1 MKNIQ
6 KHIVYGLIIVLV
18 ISTINVFFYFLNHDA
33 LPGIRLSL
41 EYFGWSVYFTV
52 GLYSVNA
59 WVSNKVQKNFPKFD
73 LGNIVKKFIIGTV
86 GSAIVSLV
94 TGSLLYLIMRLFYGD
109 PWSEALHKLF
119 FSADS
124 SEGVRLMVWFAVT
137 IAVIFQTA
145 SLIQY
150 YQSGQLKEQKKQVIR
165 ISKQHESLKSQI
177 SSHFLFNS
185 LNVLTGL
192 IEENSEKAQEFVGDL
207 SSVYRYVLEQKD
219 KEWVPLEEEIEF
231 CRTYM
236 ELVQKRYEDGLL
248 FEIDS
253 DLPNDYLIAPLT
265 LQILI
270 ENCIKHNRVSSDE
283 PLYIK
288 VYKEADYLIVRN
300 NFQLKK
306 QLNQSTGKGLEHIQ
320 SQYQNFEN
328 RVKIIQDENNFTVKI
343 PFITKNNI
351 IMEINKKYTEEE
363 YRAAKERVEQIQ
375 GFYWN
380 LVSYLVVNS
389 FFTFLDIK
397 NDGVYNWAYWPLIG
411 WGIGVTFHAI
421 NVFGIFNSAGWKNRM
436 IQKELEK
443 RKEERDYFDSQL

>member
-6 KHIVYGLIIVLV
+6 KHIVYGLIIIL
-18 ISTINVFFYFLNHDA
+18 IINTINVSFYFMNNGA
-33 LPGIRLSL
+33 LPGVGLAL
-41 EYFGWSVYFTV
+41 EYFGWSVYYTA
-52 GLYSVNA
+52 GLYLANA
-59 WVSNKVQKNFPKFD
+59 WVSNWVQKSFPKFD
-73 LGNIVKKFIIGTV
+73 LKNIVKKFIIGTL
-86 GSAIVSLV
+86 GSAIVSLI
-94 TGSLLYLIMRLFYGD
+94 TGSLLYFTMRLFYGD
-109 PWSEALHKLF
+109 PWSEAFHKLF
-119 FSADS
+119 YSAETA
-124 SEGVRLMVWFAVT
+124 EGVRLMVWFAVT

-145 SLIQY
+145 SLVEY

-165 ISKQHESLKSQI
+165 ISRQHESLKSQI

-236 ELVQKRYEDGLL
+236 ELVQKRYEDGLS
-248 FEIDS
+248 FEIDN
-253 DLPNDYLIAPLT
+253 DLPKDYLIAPLT

-270 ENCIKHNRVSSDE
+270 ENCIKHNRISSEE

-288 VYKEADYLIVRN
+288 VYKEDDYLVVKN
-300 NFQLKK
+300 NLQLKK
-306 QLNQSTGKGLEHIQ
+306 QLKQSTGKGLEHIQ

-328 RVKIIQDENNFTVKI
+328 RVEIIQDENNFTVKI
-343 PFITKNNI
+343 PFIKKNNN
-351 IMEINKKYTEEE
+351 IMEANKKYTEEE
-363 YRAAKERVEQIQ
+363 YRIAKERVEQIQ

-380 LVSYLVVNS
+380 LASYIVVNA
-389 FFTFLDIK
+389 FLTFLDIK
-397 NDGVYNWAYWPLIG
+397 QDGVYNWAYWPLIG

-421 NVFGIFNSAGWKNRM
+421 NVFGIFNSTGWKNRM

-443 RKEERDYFDSQL
+443 RKEEREYFDSQL

>member
-6 KHIVYGLIIVLV
+6 KHIVYGLIIVL
-18 ISTINVFFYFLNHDA
+18 IINIINVSFYFMNNNS
-33 LPGIRLSL
+33 LPRIRLMF
-41 EYFGWSVYFTV
+41 EYFGWSVYFTA
-52 GLYSVNA
+52 GLYLVNA
-59 WVSNKVQKNFPKFD
+59 PVSNWVQTRFPKFD
-73 LGNIVKKFIIGTV
+73 IGNIVKKIAAGIIGSAV
-86 GSAIVSLV
+86 ASLIAGSVLFIF
-94 TGSLLYLIMRLFYGD
+94 MQLFYGHSIKD
-109 PWSEALHKLF
+109 SMNRI
-119 FSADS
+119 FSAES
-124 SEGVRLMVWFAVT
+124 AEKIQFIVWFAVT

-165 ISKQHESLKSQI
+165 ISRQHESLKSQI

-219 KEWVPLEEEIEF
+219 KEWVPLEQEIEF

-236 ELVQKRYEDGLL
+236 ELVQKRYEDGLS

-253 DLPNDYLIAPLT
+253 SLPDDCLIAPLT

-270 ENCIKHNRVSSDE
+270 ENCIKHNRISSEE

-288 VYKEADYLIVRN
+288 VYKEGNYLVVKN
-300 NFQLKK
+300 NLQLKK
-306 QLNQSTGKGLEHIQ
+306 QLKHSTGKGLEHIQ
-320 SQYQNFEN
+320 SQYQNFKN
-328 RVKIIQDENNFTVKI
+328 RVEIIRNESDFTVKI
-343 PFITKNNI
+343 PFIKKNNI

-363 YRAAKERVEQIQ
+363 YREAKERVEQIQ

-380 LVSYLVVNS
+380 LASYIVVNS
-389 FFTFLDIK
+389 FLTFLDVRD
-397 NDGVYNWAYWPLIG
+397 DGIYNWAYWPLIG

-421 NVFGIFNSAGWKNRM
+421 NVFGIFNSTGWKNRM

-443 RKEERDYFDSQL
+443 RKEEREYFDSQL

>member
-6 KHIVYGLIIVLV
+6 KHIVYSLIIVLIV
-18 ISTINVFFYFLNHDA
+18 NIINVSFYFLNNSS
-33 LPGIRLSL
+33 LPEIKLMFSF
-41 EYFGWSVYFTV
+41 FGWSVYFTA
-52 GLYSVNA
+52 GLYLVNVPVSK
-59 WVSNKVQKNFPKFD
+59 WVQTRFPKFD
-73 LGNIVKKFIIGTV
+73 LKNIVIKFIIGTL
-86 GSAIVSLV
+86 GSAIVSLIV
-94 TGSLLYLIMRLFYGD
+94 GSLLYVFMLLFNGD
-109 PWSEALHKLF
+109 SWSEAFHKLF
-119 FSADS
+119 FSAETA
-124 SEGVRLMVWFAVT
+124 EGVRVMVWFSVT

-150 YQSGQLKEQKKQVIR
+150 YQSSQLKEQKKKVIR

-236 ELVQKRYEDGLL
+236 ELIQKRYEDGLS
-248 FEIDS
+248 FEIGS
-253 DLPNDYLIAPLT
+253 NLPNDSLIAPLT

-270 ENCIKHNRVSSDE
+270 ENCIKHNRISSEE

-288 VYKEADYLIVRN
+288 VYREDDFLIVKN
-300 NFQLKK
+300 NLQLKK
-306 QLNQSTGKGLEHIQ
+306 QLKHSTGKGLEHIQ

-328 RVKIIQDENNFTVKI
+328 QVEIIRDENNFTVKI
-343 PFITKNNI
+343 PFVQKNNI
-351 IMEINKKYTEEE
+351 VMKINKKYTEEE
-363 YRAAKERVEQIQ
+363 YREAKERVEEIQ

-380 LVSYLVVNS
+380 LASYIIVNS
-389 FFTFLDIK
+389 FFAFLDIRD
-397 NDGVYNWAYWPLIG
+397 DGVYNWAYWPLIG
-411 WGIGVTFHAI
+411 WGIGVVFHA
-421 NVFGIFNSAGWKNRM
+421 VSAFGTFNSTGWKNRM
-436 IQKELEK
+436 IQRELEK
-443 RKEERDYFDSQL
+443 RKDERNYFDSQL